1 MPPASPES
9 PPRALSSV
17 PREVQPELN
26 SPEMQMRGEIND
38 PNSIAA
44 ISRRAQVQQAQ
55 SVTDSEFD
63 PPLPPPRKVSGF
75 VDGPS
80 YMTDCYN
87 STRWLCFL
95 FAIAL
100 IVLLFWF
107 MAAGGDC
114 KKMMGIVRQF
124 KMPRLFRGR

>member
-1 MPPASPES
+1 MPPASPEN

-26 SPEMQMRGEIND
+26 SPEMQMRGEIDD

-55 SVTDSEFD
+55 SITDSEFD
-63 PPLPPPRKVSGF
+63 PPLPPPRNVSGF

-80 YMTDCYN
+80 YMLDCYN

-95 FAIAL
+95 IA
-100 IVLLFWF
+100 IVLILLVFWL
-107 MAAGGDC
+107 MAAGGNF
-114 KKMMGIVRQF
+114 KKMIGMVKQF

>member
-1 MPPASPES
+1 MPPASPEN
-9 PPRALSSV
+9 PPRAVSSV
-17 PREVQPELN
+17 PRQVQPELN
-26 SPEMQMRGEIND
+26 SPEMQMQGETND

-55 SVTDSEFD
+55 SLTDSEFD

-87 STRWLCFL
+87 STRWLCFF

-100 IVLLFWF
+100 LLLICWL
-107 MAAGGDC
+107 AAGDC
-114 KKMMGIVRQF
+114 NPKKMIALITQF
-124 KMPRLFRGR
+124 KIPKLFRGR